1 MNDLRNSPCRPL
13 PNTHAARCPHS
24 FFKEVRLGSRDYS
37 SEEAGRVRR
46 LLVSFFRTSKP
57 AQADRHGRR
66 KMRVALWP
74 PKAKLLVMA
83 TETAAGR
90 AWLGT

>member
-1 MNDLRNSPCRPL
+1 M
-13 PNTHAARCPHS
+13 
-24 FFKEVRLGSRDYS
+24 
-37 SEEAGRVRR
+37 RR